1 MALLFDVNRTSV
13 SVDADPGQP
22 LLWVLR
28 ENLKLTGSKFG
39 CGIGACGS
47 CSVHVDGEL
56 VRSCVVS
63 IGDVVGKSVV
73 TIEGLSGDKAKLS
86 DLQTAWIEH
95 QVPQC
100 GYCQSGQLMAAA
112 ALLRTNARPTDA
124 QIDAAMTNLC
134 RCATYPRIRSAIRAV
149 IKGAK

>member
-13 SVDADPGQP
+13 SVDANLAQP
-22 LLWVLR
+22 LIWVLR
-28 ENLKLTGSKFG
+28 QNLKLTGSMFG

-63 IGDVVGKSVV
+63 KGDVVGKSIV
-73 TIEGLSGDKAKLS
+73 TIEGLSGDKAKLP
-86 DLQTAWIEH
+86 DLQTAWIEL

-112 ALLRTNARPTDA
+112 ALLKTNVRPTHA

-134 RCATYPRIRSAIRAV
+134 RCATFPRIRSDIRAV
-149 IKGAK
+149 INGTK